1 MRLRTKT
8 SLLLVTIVVV
18 LLGLAAAV
26 SLKVLQASLKESIS
40 SGLSSLAQN
49 TARSIAGFLADG
61 LRDTQA
67 IATFPSQEAL
77 PRLDL
82 AMTESYLETMAQLHS
97 NLDNGLFV
105 LDADGFLW
113 ADYPRHLEKRGT
125 SLASS
130 EYFQRT
136 MKEGRGVVGSPHISE
151 RTEEPVLTFTA
162 PLKDQAGR
170 VQGVLGC
177 SAGLTGPN
185 ALGGLRRQT
194 IGKSG
199 FIYIFDRSR
208 MIILHPNTDRM
219 LQRDVPPGANKVFDM
234 AIDGFEGVGE
244 TMSPRGVPLLIAVK
258 QVPGSD
264 WIVAAQ
270 QPLDE
275 AFAPLREARYRLI
288 LNTMAGALAALLL
301 GLVAV
306 RRLTA
311 PLLTL
316 QRMALHLSARL
327 TEKPSQ
333 LLLDDGQ
340 YLRQWEN
347 FRGDEEVMDLHQALR
362 RFSDELAGSLG
373 TLRDLVKS
381 WEETFDA
388 VPDMVFILDR
398 EYRIVRCNQA
408 AFQLL
413 KVSPREIL
421 GQPCYKLMQ
430 DIEWPLE
437 FCPSREM
444 LTGTS
449 TRHKETKVPK
459 LNRVFHISTTPLLDD
474 KENVAGSVHVARD
487 ITERKHTEEALRES
501 EQRYHTLFDSALDA
515 ILLTDE
521 QGKVVD
527 CNAAAE
533 DLFRIPIEGL
543 IGMALLDC
551 AGPRAAGK
559 PALACADQELLRLVQ
574 SGVPQ
579 RFEWDFHAPQG
590 PGIAA
595 EVSLSRIVIGG
606 QAGMLALVRD
616 ISKQKEVQRL
626 IDQERERLN
635 AMLDG
640 SPVATLMINPYREVL
655 LWNRASEALTLTSK
669 EQVLGRPLDLSGVL
683 KDSTVPVLAE
693 LLLDLPEDE
702 ILKRHG
708 QRGIRKYD
716 PHPEAIET
724 KGTIVAGGRRKRVH
738 VIASKVRDPEG
749 RLLGIIQ
756 CAQDITKEDRLQKQ
770 LLQAQKME
778 SVGTLAGG
786 MAHEFNNILAAI
798 QGYTQLAIMEC
809 NAQQPLASYLDVVE
823 ASCQR
828 AANLV
833 RNMLTFARADE
844 GRKIPVKVNHVLE
857 STQQLLRQTLPPD
870 VVIELDLESGLPF
883 ILTDPNQIE
892 QAVINLAVNAKDAMP
907 RGGVIS
913 LHSRLRNTPPACLTA
928 ENPARQVPYVEICV
942 ADAGEGIPSEIRD
955 RIFDPFF
962 TTKAPGK
969 GTGLGLSIVYSIME
983 NHHGCVLVDSEPG
996 RGTQFRLYF
1005 PAMEEMPFIPTESTG
1020 PQRISPGR
1028 GEAILVVDDEDRL
1041 REMLAEILEA
1051 HGYRVFLA
1059 VNGRE
1064 GLESY
1069 QEALAQG
1076 RAYDL
1081 VILDLA
1087 MPVMSGQECLKELFA
1102 LSPQAKVL
1110 VMSGLIEDVE
1120 KDEVLRKVRGFLRKP
1135 FLLSSL
1141 LAEVR
1146 NTLGTE

>member
-1 MRLRTKT
+1 
-8 SLLLVTIVVV
+8 
-18 LLGLAAAV
+18 
-26 SLKVLQASLKESIS
+26 
-40 SGLSSLAQN
+40 
-49 TARSIAGFLADG
+49 
-61 LRDTQA
+61 
-67 IATFPSQEAL
+67 
-77 PRLDL
+77 
-82 AMTESYLETMAQLHS
+82 
-97 NLDNGLFV
+97 
-105 LDADGFLW
+105 
-113 ADYPRHLEKRGT
+113 
-125 SLASS
+125 
-130 EYFQRT
+130 
-136 MKEGRGVVGSPHISE
+136 
-151 RTEEPVLTFTA
+151 
-162 PLKDQAGR
+162 
-170 VQGVLGC
+170 
-177 SAGLTGPN
+177 
-185 ALGGLRRQT
+185 
-194 IGKSG
+194 
-199 FIYIFDRSR
+199 
-208 MIILHPNTDRM
+208 
-219 LQRDVPPGANKVFDM
+219 
-234 AIDGFEGVGE
+234 
-244 TMSPRGVPLLIAVK
+244 
-258 QVPGSD
+258 
-264 WIVAAQ
+264 
-270 QPLDE
+270 
-275 AFAPLREARYRLI
+275 
-288 LNTMAGALAALLL
+288 
-301 GLVAV
+301 
-306 RRLTA
+306 
-311 PLLTL
+311 
-316 QRMALHLSARL
+316 
-327 TEKPSQ
+327 
-333 LLLDDGQ
+333 
-340 YLRQWEN
+340 
-347 FRGDEEVMDLHQALR
+347 
-362 RFSDELAGSLG
+362 
-373 TLRDLVKS
+373 
-381 WEETFDA
+381 
-388 VPDMVFILDR
+388 
-398 EYRIVRCNQA
+398 
-408 AFQLL
+408 
-413 KVSPREIL
+413 
-421 GQPCYKLMQ
+421 
-430 DIEWPLE
+430 
-437 FCPSREM
+437 
-444 LTGTS
+444 
-449 TRHKETKVPK
+449 
-459 LNRVFHISTTPLLDD
+459 
-474 KENVAGSVHVARD
+474 
-487 ITERKHTEEALRES
+487 
-501 EQRYHTLFDSALDA
+501 
-515 ILLTDE
+515 
-521 QGKVVD
+521 
-527 CNAAAE
+527 
-533 DLFRIPIEGL
+533 
-543 IGMALLDC
+543 
-551 AGPRAAGK
+551 
-559 PALACADQELLRLVQ
+559 
-574 SGVPQ
+574 
-579 RFEWDFHAPQG
+579 
-590 PGIAA
+590 
-595 EVSLSRIVIGG
+595 
-606 QAGMLALVRD
+606 
-616 ISKQKEVQRL
+616 
-626 IDQERERLN
+626 
-635 AMLDG
+635 
-640 SPVATLMINPYREVL
+640 
-655 LWNRASEALTLTSK
+655 
-669 EQVLGRPLDLSGVL
+669 
-683 KDSTVPVLAE
+683 
-693 LLLDLPEDE
+693 
-702 ILKRHG
+702 
-708 QRGIRKYD
+708 
-716 PHPEAIET
+716 
-724 KGTIVAGGRRKRVH
+724 